1 MNTEIPV
8 KSPRFAVF
16 DLSEGK
22 SYCFRVRCCNSAGI
36 GEPSEA
42 TEATVVDDKLGKCV
56 VVCIK
61 LRNYVQGNFPV
72 CDVIVL
78 SADR

>member
-16 DLSEGK
+16 DLVEGK

-42 TEATVVDDKLGKCV
+42 TEATVVDDKLGKSV
-56 VVCIK
+56 VICIK
-61 LRNYVQGNFPV
+61 LPLWCLFS
-72 CDVIVL
+72 L
-78 SADR
+78 

>member
-42 TEATVVDDKLGKCV
+42 TEATVVDDKLGE
-56 VVCIK
+56 
-61 LRNYVQGNFPV
+61 
-72 CDVIVL
+72 
-78 SADR
+78 